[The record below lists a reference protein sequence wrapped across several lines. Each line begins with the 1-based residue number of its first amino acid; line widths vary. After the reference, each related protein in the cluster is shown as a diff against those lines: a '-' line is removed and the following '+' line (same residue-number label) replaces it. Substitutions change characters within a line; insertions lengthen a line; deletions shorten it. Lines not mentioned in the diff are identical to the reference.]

1 MGIFGKSDTRTPEPA
16 PAPRPPGPVHAA
28 PAAASPSSAPAP
40 SRGTPCVIG
49 PRVQL
54 KGELSGAEAVV
65 VSGSVEGTVKLTAE
79 LRVAPGGSVKAD
91 VTANTLVIAGELDPF
106 GGPVSEEMAAA
117 LPDPPVVTIPGPD
130 HFVFLEPE
138 HRPDWSRAVLDF
150 LGS

>member
-16 PAPRPPGPVHAA
+16 PAPRPAGPVHAA

-65 VSGSVEGTVKLTAE
+65 VEGSVEGTVKLTAE

-91 VTANTLVIAGELDPF
+91 VTANTLVIAGELVGDCHATERVVIEASGRLTGNIKAPRIVIVEGATF
-106 GGPVSEEMAAA
+106 RGTSDMSPRGG
-117 LPDPPVVTIPGPD
+117 DKG
-130 HFVFLEPE
+130 
-138 HRPDWSRAVLDF
+138 
-150 LGS
+150 